1 MKPSSGLAKAGLAAI
16 LLAAGGT
23 CQAFA
28 TESVV
33 CEFSEDVA
41 IQLLMGSLE
50 VASVARADI
59 TAAGRR
65 WSTQEAPGVTT
76 ITVGQAFQTASE
88 LRVDFTDKDVNEI
101 VARLRLFQASDDT
114 SLAQAGTLKIE
125 NVGVWPVVCSD
136 GG

>member
-1 MKPSSGLAKAGLAAI
+1 M
-16 LLAAGGT
+16 
-23 CQAFA
+23 A
-28 TESVV
+28 TQSVV

-41 IQLLMGSLE
+41 VQLLMGTLD
-50 VASVARADI
+50 VASIARADI

-65 WSTQEAPGVTT
+65 WSTQEGPGVTQ

>member
-1 MKPSSGLAKAGLAAI
+1 MRHSTGLIRAGLLAG
-16 LLAAGGT
+16 LLGAGG
-23 CQAFA
+23 AGPALA
-28 TESVV
+28 TQSVV

-41 IQLLMGSLE
+41 VQLLMGTLD
-50 VASVARADI
+50 VASIARADI

-65 WSTQEAPGVTT
+65 WSTQEGPGVTQ

>member
-1 MKPSSGLAKAGLAAI
+1 MSHSARIVKAGLLAG
-16 LLAAGGT
+16 LLAAGGSSP
-23 CQAFA
+23 AFA
-28 TESVV
+28 TQSVL

-41 IQLLMGSLE
+41 IQLLMSTLD
-50 VASVARADI
+50 VASIVRADI

-65 WSTQEAPGVTT
+65 WSTQDGPGLTK